1 MKFDLEQLKKAYSL
15 AKKNTY
21 HNEFVAITKFDE
33 DQRLVY
39 GYISTEQKDCHNE
52 IVSKDAIKKAFEE
65 DYKKWGNIRFMHD
78 NKTAVGNMI
87 EYSHDD
93 FGTFM
98 CAKISDSEVW
108 QKIKDGVLKGF
119 SIGGWVIKKVG
130 DTITDLFLEEIS
142 LVDRPA
148 NPGALVTCFKTADMI
163 VNIEEDEKLVA
174 NLEKIQSSGLSLED
188 ILNLVEQSKIE
199 KANKEREEKEA
210 REKILLEKGFYSVQ
224 DVVSVIGTLS
234 WVLDDAEWENKWN
247 NDDNTEL
254 LVELKNHIL
263 SLSDLAQKMIQN
275 ETKDLTSASEEVQK
289 VYNNIEK
296 LQPMIKL
303 LSSDS
308 NKDVVVVDN
317 KEVEE
322 LKKSLSSKDEE
333 LNKVKVELE
342 ELKKNAIFENNLD
355 TKTVEKN
362 TDNKITK
369 NASDVINELD
379 SEIKEIKEKINKS
392 ADFYE
397 KQDLESKLKILNME
411 RNIFN

>member
-1 MKFDLEQLKKAYSL
+1 
-15 AKKNTY
+15 
-21 HNEFVAITKFDE
+21 
-33 DQRLVY
+33 
-39 GYISTEQKDCHNE
+39 
-52 IVSKDAIKKAFEE
+52 
-65 DYKKWGNIRFMHD
+65 
-78 NKTAVGNMI
+78 
-87 EYSHDD
+87 
-93 FGTFM
+93 
-98 CAKISDSEVW
+98 
-108 QKIKDGVLKGF
+108 
-119 SIGGWVIKKVG
+119 
-130 DTITDLFLEEIS
+130 
-142 LVDRPA
+142 
-148 NPGALVTCFKTADMI
+148 
-163 VNIEEDEKLVA
+163 
-174 NLEKIQSSGLSLED
+174 
-188 ILNLVEQSKIE
+188 
-199 KANKEREEKEA
+199 
-210 REKILLEKGFYSVQ
+210 
-224 DVVSVIGTLS
+224 
-234 WVLDDAEWENKWN
+234 
-247 NDDNTEL
+247 
-254 LVELKNHIL
+254 
-263 SLSDLAQKMIQN
+263 MIQN
-275 ETKDLTSASEEVQK
+275 ETKDLTNASEEVQK

-333 LNKVKVELE
+333 LNKVKFELE

-397 KQDLESKLKILNME
+397 KQDLESRLKVLNME